1 MKKNTFTS
9 KSAKTACK
17 IEILHDVA
25 AGEVATKVAVRMNNP
40 KNPKCRSYKILPED
54 DGEFTL
60 IFFYAV

>member
-25 AGEVATKVAVRMNNP
+25 AGDVATTVAERM

-60 IFFYAV
+60 IFFYDV